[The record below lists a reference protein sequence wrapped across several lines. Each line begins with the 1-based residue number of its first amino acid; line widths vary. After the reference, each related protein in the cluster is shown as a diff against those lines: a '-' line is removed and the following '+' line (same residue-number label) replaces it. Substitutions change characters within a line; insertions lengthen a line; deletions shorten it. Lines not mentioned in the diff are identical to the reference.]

1 MDIEEL
7 KSQLEKAQESITRLE
22 AKNEEVIGKLKAE
35 TTRANKAERDAEEA
49 ADNAKAETGSELD
62 KANRQIQKLQKDLDA
77 ANTRADSTDKAYRT
91 YRATAAINEAIANN
105 NVDSKHSAML
115 AKAFR
120 GDIEFND
127 DGEPTI
133 SGKAVDAYFKSYFA
147 KDGLSYVRAD
157 QNGGGASQGYEGGKG
172 TSWTKLPATGTEWAA
187 FDKMPV
193 TERNAVCDQLGAPQL
208 KL

>member
-1 MDIEEL
+1 MATDTTTETDTSTEDTSGL
-7 KSQLEKAQESITRLE
+7 KN
-22 AKNEEVIGKLKAE
+22 KNADLVKRLKAAE
-35 TTRANKAERDAEEA
+35 KRAEDAERAAEEA

-62 KANRQIQKLQKDLDA
+62 KANRAITKLQKDLDA
-77 ANTRADSTDKAYRT
+77 ANLRADDSDKSYRN

-120 GDIEFND
+120 GDIEFSD
-127 DGEPTI
+127 EGEPTI
-133 SGKAVDAYFKSYFA
+133 DGKAVDVYFKSYFS
-147 KDGLSYVRAD
+147 KEGLSYVRAD
-157 QNGGGASQGYEGGKG
+157 QNGGGASQGYEGGKAAA
-172 TSWTKLPATGTEWAA
+172 WNKLPSTNQEWAE

-193 TERNAVCDQLGAPQL
+193 AERNAVCDQLNAPHL